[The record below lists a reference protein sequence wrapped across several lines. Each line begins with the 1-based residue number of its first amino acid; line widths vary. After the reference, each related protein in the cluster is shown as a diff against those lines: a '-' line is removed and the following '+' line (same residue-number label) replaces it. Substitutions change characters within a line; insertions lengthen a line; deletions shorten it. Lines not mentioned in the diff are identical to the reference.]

1 MIPLVTFGLAAA
13 FSLLLIPLIRQFS
26 LRSGFISQPRDDRWH
41 KKPTAT
47 LGGVGIFAAFILSL
61 GISSIFSREWG
72 IVHWGIII
80 GASTIFLL

>member
-1 MIPLVTFGLAAA
+1 MIPLITFGLAAA

-26 LRSGFISQPRDDRWH
+26 LRSGYITQPRDDRWH

-61 GISSIFSREWG
+61 GINSIFSGEWDS
-72 IVHWGIII
+72 VH
-80 GASTIFLL
+80 